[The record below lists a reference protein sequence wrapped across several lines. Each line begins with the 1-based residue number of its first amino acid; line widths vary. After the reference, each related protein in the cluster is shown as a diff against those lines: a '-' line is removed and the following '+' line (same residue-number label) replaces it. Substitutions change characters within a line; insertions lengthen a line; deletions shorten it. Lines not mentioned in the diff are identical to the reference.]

1 MRFMKTKTSLIS
13 KPPVVVVMGHIDHGK
28 STLLDYIRKTNV
40 AGKEAGGI
48 TQHIGAYEAE
58 VEHDGAPD
66 GEAGKKR
73 KITFLDTPGHEAFSQ
88 MRIRGAKTADVAILV
103 AAADDDVQPQ
113 TVEAHN
119 AIKQA
124 GIPFVVAINK
134 IDKPVAD
141 AEKVKTQL
149 AEKGIYLE
157 GRGGAVPFV
166 NISAKT
172 GQSVAELLDL
182 VIILA
187 DMKKLEADPNEN
199 ASGLVIESGVDP
211 KRGITSTLLIQNG
224 TMKKGMFVVAGT
236 TMSPIRIFEDFK
248 GLPIEKATFSS
259 PVRITGFN
267 KFPLSGDKF
276 KTYSSKKEAEEAMNL
291 TEEKTDKKELAK
303 KVVKTTEKEN
313 KVVVQIIIKADLAGS
328 LEPLEK
334 ELMKLQDEEISLT
347 ILRGGAGNINEDD
360 VKFASASK
368 NSVIL
373 GFNVSMDAVAKE
385 IVERYGVP
393 SFISNIIYDISDWLK
408 KEIAKRKAEIPR
420 EEIIGAAKI
429 LKTFSRQKNKQ
440 VIGGRVIS
448 GKLIE
453 GKSFKIKRRDAE
465 IGEGEIANLQ
475 QGKKEVKEVAE
486 GMEFGAMTENK
497 IEIAKDDEIII
508 VGK

>member
-1 MRFMKTKTSLIS
+1 
-13 KPPVVVVMGHIDHGK
+13 MGHIDHGK
-28 STLLDYIRKTNV
+28 STLLDYIRKANV
-40 AGKEAGGI
+40 ADKEAGGI

-58 VEHDGAPD
+58 IEHEGL
-66 GEAGKKR
+66 KR

-88 MRIRGAKTADVAILV
+88 MRVRGAKTADVAVLV
-103 AAADDDVQPQ
+103 VAADDGVQPQ
-113 TVEAHN
+113 TAEAHN

-124 GIPFVVAINK
+124 SIPFVVAINK
-134 IDKPVAD
+134 TDKPGAD
-141 AEKVKTQL
+141 AEKVKAQL
-149 AEKGIYLE
+149 AEKEIYLE
-157 GRGGAVPFV
+157 GYGGNVPFV

-187 DMKKLEADPNEN
+187 DMEKLEADPNEN

-211 KRGITSTLLIQNG
+211 KRGIASTLLIQNG
-224 TMKKGMFVVAGT
+224 TMKKGMFAVAG
-236 TMSPIRIFEDFK
+236 MAIAPIRILEDFR
-248 GLPIEKATFSS
+248 GLPIEKASFSS

-267 KFPLSGDKF
+267 EFPLSGDKF
-276 KTYSSKKEAEEAMNL
+276 KTYSSKKEAEEAMAL
-291 TEEKTDKKELAK
+291 IKEKTDKKVLAEK
-303 KVVKTTEKEN
+303 AVKTTEKEN
-313 KVVVQIIIKADLAGS
+313 KVAVQMIIKTDMAGS

-347 ILRGGAGNINEDD
+347 VLRGGAGNISEDD
-360 VKFASASK
+360 VRFASASK

-373 GFNVSMDAVAKE
+373 GFNVSMDATAKE
-385 IVERYGVP
+385 MVERYSIP
-393 SFISNIIYDISDWLK
+393 AFISDIIYNINDWLK
-408 KEIAKRKAEIPR
+408 GEITKRKAEIPR

-465 IGEGEIANLQ
+465 IGEGGIANLQ

-486 GMEFGAMTENK
+486 GLEFGAMTENK